1 MITLYLR
8 RHANPLKQPLE
19 SIDVATKPH
28 IRLKPRV
35 LNDTIGDLFLPQQIS
50 LFHGPERAPL
60 STLAHVAVVSGARM
74 GTTCVFLDSGSN
86 YSPALMKSLCHSQDE
101 LVNVLEK
108 VVIGSVLGLYDVVE
122 KIKMMQNFG
131 DVSLVVL
138 DSLTGT
144 LNLTGAPGNQNR
156 QRNLFTTLDSI
167 RRVINDTEAHV
178 MITDHSSR
186 DWTSGK
192 SSPIGGN
199 ILAHAVDSVI
209 LVDRLRN
216 KENMVR
222 ILIERCT
229 LPTPPPGVIVKLG
242 AKGIRSIR

>member
-1 MITLYLR
+1 
-8 RHANPLKQPLE
+8 LKQPLE
-19 SIDVATKPH
+19 SIDVATKPQ
-28 IRLKPRV
+28 IRLKPRI

-60 STLAHVAVVSGARM
+60 SALAHAAVVSTARM
-74 GTTCVFLDSGSN
+74 GSSCVFLDSGSN
-86 YSPALMKSLCHSQDE
+86 YSSALMRSLCHSQDE
-101 LVNVLEK
+101 LVKVLEK
-108 VVIGSVLGLYDVVE
+108 VVVGSVLGLDDVIE
-122 KIKMMQNFG
+122 KIKLMRDFG
-131 DVSLVVL
+131 NVSLVVL
-138 DSLTGT
+138 DSLTGA
-144 LNLTGAPGNQNR
+144 LNLTGAPGSRNR

-167 RRVINDTEAHV
+167 RRVINDLDAHV

-186 DWTSGK
+186 DWTSGQ
-192 SSPIGGN
+192 SNPIGGN

-222 ILIERCT
+222 ILVERCT
-229 LPTPPPGVIVKLG
+229 LPSTPPGVIVKLT